1 MALER
6 LAHTCAVVLAYKFQP
21 AHAVRITGLA
31 EAAAHPSAGV
41 IVFDG
46 VANDVLA
53 DLPQIQRVA
62 CESFMLQRQVHH
74 HQRNACS
81 LRLGARNIQ
90 HLVQLACQTIG
101 GLSQRLLLRA
111 IQRQHVVYQRQQ
123 IARRG
128 LRLLPAGL
136 HQRHILRVPPDDLQH
151 THDDVDGCA
160 YVVAHA
166 AKEVRLGLVR
176 RCGTLYFLFQLLLVR
191 QLPPFAVLAEPDQQQ
206 CRHHRRQRVHAE
218 GGDQHILCL
227 REHKV
232 CRQEHIQAV
241 LLVSLPCTEERAV
254 RAELGQLAARGGG
267 GLQRTDEGHLVH
279 RQVPLLRRAAAHHAL
294 AVGDVGVDPV
304 IEQRLVARQQALDG
318 RTVGG
323 DDRVRLEADAE
334 DDAGI
339 FDARHGCYV
348 VYRAVTG
355 QAAGED
361 LFRVVHDGADRL
373 IGVVIAPVHVRTG
386 AELDLQILVQ
396 HQHAGYALTL
406 GVPRQLLVGAVLP
419 HHTLALRHLLRLLR
433 QPHEAL

>member
-1 MALER
+1 M
-6 LAHTCAVVLAYKFQP
+6 
-21 AHAVRITGLA
+21 
-31 EAAAHPSAGV
+31 
-41 IVFDG
+41 
-46 VANDVLA
+46 
-53 DLPQIQRVA
+53 
-62 CESFMLQRQVHH
+62 
-74 HQRNACS
+74 
-81 LRLGARNIQ
+81 
-90 HLVQLACQTIG
+90 
-101 GLSQRLLLRA
+101 
-111 IQRQHVVYQRQQ
+111 
-123 IARRG
+123 
-128 LRLLPAGL
+128 
-136 HQRHILRVPPDDLQH
+136 
-151 THDDVDGCA
+151 
-160 YVVAHA
+160 AHA

-176 RCGTLYFLFQLLLVR
+176 RAGAAHLLLQMVLVVHLATLALLRGAEHQQRR
-191 QLPPFAVLAEPDQQQ
+191 QD
-206 CRHHRRQRVHAE
+206 RRQRVDAE
-218 GGDQHILCL
+218 GGDHHVLAQD
-227 REHKV
+227 EHV
-232 CRQEHIQAV
+232 FIGEEHIQAV